1 MKAAKLT
8 ILLIIM
14 IALMHWMRGDYD
26 HTLPMV
32 LPFMHGQE
40 PSLWYDL
47 GSLVVVVI
55 TLLGI
60 RQLSRNRRDNH

>member
-14 IALMHWMRGDYD
+14 IALMRWMRGDYD

-40 PSLWYDL
+40 PSLWYGL
-47 GSLVVVVI
+47 GGIVVVI
-55 TLLGI
+55 ITLLKL
-60 RQLSRNRRDNH
+60 RKLSRNRRDNH